1 MKYSWRKMEAFQRRE
16 QDLGTLI
23 EESEVQVT
31 FPLKDSIGI
40 PKIARLESSCSC
52 TDPVMDAEHRQL
64 VATYDT
70 GRVPPHLRQRG
81 YKESTK
87 YIRVVYEDG
96 SEEILSFSARVKVK
110 GI

>member
-1 MKYSWRKMEAFQRRE
+1 MEAFQSRE
-16 QDLGTLI
+16 QDLGTLA
-23 EESEVQVT
+23 EESEVRVA

-52 TDPVMDAEHRQL
+52 TDPVMDVEHRQL
-64 VATYDT
+64 VAIYDT

-96 SEEILSFSARVKVK
+96 SEEILSFSARVKAK

>member
-1 MKYSWRKMEAFQRRE
+1 
-16 QDLGTLI
+16 
-23 EESEVQVT
+23 
-31 FPLKDSIGI
+31 
-40 PKIARLESSCSC
+40 
-52 TDPVMDAEHRQL
+52 MDVEHRQL
-64 VATYDT
+64 VAIYDT

-96 SEEILSFSARVKVK
+96 SEEILSFSARVKAK